1 ENKHE
6 EKVQNPDREKDE
18 PKADMGSKTWADLA
32 GEMKIF
38 LWNPEERTC
47 LGRTAKSWG
56 LILLFYFIFYT
67 CLAGM
72 FAFCLYVML
81 LTLSPYTPRFRD
93 RVSPPGVMIRP
104 YLNGFTIA
112 FNVSQPNTWQPY
124 VDSMHHFLAAYD
136 DKVQEEKNIKCVPG
150 KYFIQGG
157 NDSEVKKACRFKRS
171 LLQNCSG
178 IEDPTFGYSKGQPCI
193 LLKMNRIIGYRP
205 GAGVPVSVD
214 CKVQAA
220 NCNPGHAFI
229 APLFPGWKQGSG
241 WVHIKHS
248 TAELSQGLAR
258 DICSET
264 SSEGSCILC
273 PMSYKG
279 NESHLRSVDFYP
291 GNGTFDLM
299 YYPYYGKFT
308 HVNYTS
314 PLVAMHFTDVQK
326 NYSVPIQCSLNGK
339 GIINDLNSDRF
350 LGRIIFT
357 LSIGKSKS
365 GSLGKGKEQG
375 RRATEVEL
383 GDRLYRLIA
392 STTFSSSNDVR
403 YKDKNDKESKCHA
416 HCDGNKKVQKGDGFS
431 THHTMA
437 LLQGIPRVKNG
448 LRFHTRNIP
457 SLLALIYPGSTQSV
471 KPFGLHCYPAGR
483 YKEQQLAARGTEL
496 ITFITNSYIPPSF
509 EKAKS

>member
-1 ENKHE
+1 MELSWPFPASRTGSFTRVQFLLPNPKEFPSKAFAKLSATSRLSRGDPRLANIPHPRVPAPGGARSRSRSADPGAVPLSGGSVRARAAPQPRQRPRARPGPGPSAEPRWPQNALKCRRCRGHPRDGVALAVPALPRAESKENKHE
-6 EKVQNPDREKDE
+6 EKVQDPDREKRE

-81 LTLSPYTPRFRD
+81 LTLSPYTPRYRD

-112 FNVSQPNTWQPY
+112 FNVSQPSTWQPY

-136 DKVQEEKNIKCVPG
+136 DKVQEEKNIECVPG
-150 KYFIQGG
+150 QYFIQGG
-157 NDSEVKKACRFKRS
+157 SDSEEKKACQFKRS

-178 IEDPTFGYSKGQPCI
+178 IQDPTFGFSHQHGCF
-193 LLKMNRIIGYRP
+193 LLLQIIGYRP
-205 GAGVPVSVD
+205 GAGVPVSVE
-214 CKVQAA
+214 CKVQ
-220 NCNPGHAFI
+220 
-229 APLFPGWKQGSG
+229 
-241 WVHIKHS
+241 
-248 TAELSQGLAR
+248 
-258 DICSET
+258 
-264 SSEGSCILC
+264 
-273 PMSYKG
+273 KG

-314 PLVAMHFTDVQK
+314 PLVAMHFTDVQR
-326 NYSVPIQCSLNGK
+326 NYLVPIQCSLNGK

-357 LSIGKSKS
+357 LSIGK
-365 GSLGKGKEQG
+365 
-375 RRATEVEL
+375 
-383 GDRLYRLIA
+383 
-392 STTFSSSNDVR
+392 
-403 YKDKNDKESKCHA
+403 
-416 HCDGNKKVQKGDGFS
+416 
-431 THHTMA
+431 
-437 LLQGIPRVKNG
+437 
-448 LRFHTRNIP
+448 
-457 SLLALIYPGSTQSV
+457 
-471 KPFGLHCYPAGR
+471 
-483 YKEQQLAARGTEL
+483 
-496 ITFITNSYIPPSF
+496 
-509 EKAKS
+509 

>member
-1 ENKHE
+1 MLQPSWGRHCSLGEPLNPATAFALKCGEAMNPSRSQHRPAPRRCLAQPCPELEQGQHLLPPACFWRPARTQGERRTASVSQVTLAQVQENKDE
-6 EKVQNPDREKDE
+6 EKVQDPDREKDE
-18 PKADMGSKTWADLA
+18 LKADMGSKTWADLA

-136 DKVQEEKNIKCVPG
+136 DKLQEEKNIECVPG
-150 KYFIQGG
+150 QYFIQGG
-157 NDSEVKKACRFKRS
+157 NDSEEKKACQFKRS

-178 IEDPTFGYSKGQPCI
+178 IEDPTFGYSRGQPCI

-214 CKVQAA
+214 CKVQ
-220 NCNPGHAFI
+220 
-229 APLFPGWKQGSG
+229 
-241 WVHIKHS
+241 
-248 TAELSQGLAR
+248 
-258 DICSET
+258 
-264 SSEGSCILC
+264 
-273 PMSYKG
+273 KG

-326 NYSVPIQCSLNGK
+326 NYLVPIQCRLNGK

-357 LSIGKSKS
+357 LNIGK
-365 GSLGKGKEQG
+365 
-375 RRATEVEL
+375 
-383 GDRLYRLIA
+383 
-392 STTFSSSNDVR
+392 
-403 YKDKNDKESKCHA
+403 
-416 HCDGNKKVQKGDGFS
+416 
-431 THHTMA
+431 
-437 LLQGIPRVKNG
+437 
-448 LRFHTRNIP
+448 
-457 SLLALIYPGSTQSV
+457 
-471 KPFGLHCYPAGR
+471 
-483 YKEQQLAARGTEL
+483 
-496 ITFITNSYIPPSF
+496 
-509 EKAKS
+509 

>member
-1 ENKHE
+1 MASNTSTSGMELRSPSQKVENKHE
-6 EKVQNPDREKDE
+6 EKVQDPDREKDE

-136 DKVQEEKNIKCVPG
+136 DKVQEEKNIECVPG
-150 KYFIQGG
+150 QYFIQGG
-157 NDSEVKKACRFKRS
+157 NDSEEKKACQFKRS

-178 IEDPTFGYSKGQPCI
+178 IEDPTFGYSRGQPCI

-214 CKVQAA
+214 CKVQ
-220 NCNPGHAFI
+220 
-229 APLFPGWKQGSG
+229 
-241 WVHIKHS
+241 
-248 TAELSQGLAR
+248 
-258 DICSET
+258 
-264 SSEGSCILC
+264 
-273 PMSYKG
+273 KG

-326 NYSVPIQCSLNGK
+326 DHLVPIQCSLNGK

-357 LSIGKSKS
+357 LSIGK
-365 GSLGKGKEQG
+365 
-375 RRATEVEL
+375 
-383 GDRLYRLIA
+383 
-392 STTFSSSNDVR
+392 
-403 YKDKNDKESKCHA
+403 
-416 HCDGNKKVQKGDGFS
+416 
-431 THHTMA
+431 
-437 LLQGIPRVKNG
+437 
-448 LRFHTRNIP
+448 
-457 SLLALIYPGSTQSV
+457 
-471 KPFGLHCYPAGR
+471 
-483 YKEQQLAARGTEL
+483 
-496 ITFITNSYIPPSF
+496 
-509 EKAKS
+509 